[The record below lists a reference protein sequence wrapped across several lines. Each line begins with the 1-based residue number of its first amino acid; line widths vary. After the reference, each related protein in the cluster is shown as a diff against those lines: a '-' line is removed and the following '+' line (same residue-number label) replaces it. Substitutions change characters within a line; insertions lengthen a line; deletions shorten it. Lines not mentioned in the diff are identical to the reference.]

1 MDGEP
6 AELLREQI
14 VWWAFVIDL
23 FFGDYFTPKPDVVD
37 SPEFEDLL
45 RSLGLTEDQ
54 IARFRRLNH
63 KQPLQLLKALLDG
76 YDGNV
81 PALIGTLD
89 SDGSNH
95 LAAPATSVPTVTS
108 TPNGDGPSTSGS
120 EVPEQQPAYTG
131 SGGSESGTSSSA
143 GGDGGAGS
151 GGDQGSSS
159 GSGTGDA
166 PATTGGT
173 SPGGGSGDPSS
184 GTAGSSKPLFGSPDS
199 ELPSPPPGYRWGPQV
214 CTPDNP
220 NGGRIAQP
228 DSPSSPPL
236 QPNQIREIPD
246 PATPNGPSGATLT
259 GPAPTQPLVD
269 NVPKAPENGGGEEG
283 GAGGENDPEVPGDE
297 IPGAPEVPG
306 GEIPGVPEMPEMP
319 LVPVDNPNPTTGQ
332 TGTETA

>member
-1 MDGEP
+1 M
-6 AELLREQI
+6 
-14 VWWAFVIDL
+14 
-23 FFGDYFTPKPDVVD
+23 
-37 SPEFEDLL
+37 
-45 RSLGLTEDQ
+45 
-54 IARFRRLNH
+54 
-63 KQPLQLLKALLDG
+63 
-76 YDGNV
+76 
-81 PALIGTLD
+81 
-89 SDGSNH
+89 
-95 LAAPATSVPTVTS
+95 
-108 TPNGDGPSTSGS
+108 
-120 EVPEQQPAYTG
+120 
-131 SGGSESGTSSSA
+131 
-143 GGDGGAGS
+143 
-151 GGDQGSSS
+151 
-159 GSGTGDA
+159 
-166 PATTGGT
+166 
-173 SPGGGSGDPSS
+173 
-184 GTAGSSKPLFGSPDS
+184 
-199 ELPSPPPGYRWGPQV
+199 